1 MSPIADGPQAGSGM
15 SPDARPYPR
24 GYRLTKTDEFSSVFG
39 FRRAIRGNLLMLHY
53 QPRSEPDSDARL
65 GLVIAKKFIRR
76 AVGRN
81 LVKRLV
87 REAFRLRHPSL
98 AGYDLVVRLMKKPEK
113 LDRQEIAA
121 DIGHLLKRL
130 RPRRKSDP
138 TSGDESRLQA

>member
-1 MSPIADGPQAGSGM
+1 MGPE
-15 SPDARPYPR
+15 ARPFPR
-24 GYRLTKTDEFSSVFG
+24 RYRLTKTDEFSSVFG
-39 FRRAIRGNLLMLHY
+39 FRRAIRGTLLMLHY

-87 REAFRLRHPSL
+87 RDAFRQQHPSL

-113 LDRQEIAA
+113 LDRREIAA
-121 DIGHLLKRL
+121 DIGQLLKRL
-130 RPRRKSDP
+130 RPRRKSGKMP
-138 TSGDESRLQA
+138 DEEGCRQS